1 MAMTP
6 SQRAAL
12 GARRCTHRYRF
23 REKLDECGY
32 DSTTLATELG
42 VSPVTINRTING
54 SLHSPRVLS
63 WFRDQG
69 LAERFLCDPQ
79 KKINEIADPHAM
91 LSK

>member
-32 DSTTLATELG
+32 DSTTLAEELG
-42 VSPVTINRTING
+42 VSPVTISRTIHG
-54 SLHSPRVLS
+54 SRHSQRVLN
-63 WFRDQG
+63 WFRDRG
-69 LAERFLCDPQ
+69 LAERFLCDPR
-79 KKINEIADPHAM
+79 KCGEEAA
-91 LSK
+91 